1 MDRPKQ
7 KPIRIKRH
15 KGKIHPLYGATKDIC
30 LSHCI
35 KTELDKLE
43 EKYFDLVW
51 YARSGINLYKHRP
64 EVTEQVLN
72 IRAKVEEM
80 YPKEIE
86 SYHRN
91 GDFNHGFN
99 SGCLAAFRLISK
111 VLDEDFYILCSDDP
125 DLDDGEKYYP
135 NDVERLGFAL
145 DIFPNCDT

>member
-1 MDRPKQ
+1 MHQ
-7 KPIRIKRH
+7 KPKR
-15 KGKIHPLYGATKDIC
+15 KRSKRWKPSKIVGTNILISKEM
-30 LSHCI
+30 
-35 KTELDKLE
+35 KREMDKLAD
-43 EKYFDLVW
+43 KYCDLVW

-111 VLDEDFYILCSDDP
+111 VLDEDFYILCSVDEE
-125 DLDDGEKYYP
+125 GERYHP
-135 NDVERLGFAL
+135 NCNERLKIAL
-145 DIFPNCDT
+145 ELFPNCDT